1 MSTAPVSVPTSAP
14 THEPSRIQWPS
25 LTVALLIMVGGTL
38 YPPLMADAA
47 GQADHDLAMALFWA
61 MSAGFVRGVGF
72 VPRRRIWR
80 AIFSGWACA
89 GTLLLAVMLKLQH

>member
-1 MSTAPVSVPTSAP
+1 MNTVHVPVPT
-14 THEPSRIQWPS
+14 PSRIQLPS

-47 GQADHDLAMALFWA
+47 GKADHNLAMALFWA

-72 VPRRRIWR
+72 VPRRWIWR

-89 GTLLLAVMLKLQH
+89 AALLLAAVLKLQH

>member
-1 MSTAPVSVPTSAP
+1 MNARTVPA
-14 THEPSRIQWPS
+14 EPAASRIQWPS
-25 LTVALLIMVGGTL
+25 LAVALVIMVAGTL

-47 GQADHDLAMALFWA
+47 GKADHNLAMALFWA

-72 VPRRRIWR
+72 VPRLWVWR

-89 GTLLLAVMLKLQH
+89 AALLLAAVLKLQH